1 MEESCDILGELVMPN
16 VLTQNWLTNL
26 LLPTIA
32 LTIISLNA
40 FAIRRHGWFSI
51 RPVLSSY
58 IWFVSITSA
67 VALVI
72 YFFQIPKA
80 LTDAACKLYLAVYN
94 ATDIL
99 TSLFLIAVLY
109 EFLFRMAGTNK
120 RIQKLAM
127 VGLLITLSGDLAA
140 AYWLANQWP
149 GNRLEN
155 VVRFLFETTAL
166 AMLVSGLFIFAIQRS
181 RSLFLEHRFFVVL
194 AALTLQNFIILLSD
208 FILRRRDQL
217 RLVADDVIWISSS
230 ILLYWALKNGPA
242 GSNSPAEARGVAV
255 KA

>member
-1 MEESCDILGELVMPN
+1 MPD
-16 VLTQNWLTNL
+16 VLTQNWLTDL

-32 LTIISLNA
+32 LTIISFSA
-40 FAIRRHGWFSI
+40 FAIWRHGWFSI

-58 IWFVSITSA
+58 TWLVAITSA

-80 LTDAACKLYLAVYN
+80 LTDAACKLYLVVYN

-120 RIQKLAM
+120 AIQKLAM
-127 VGLLITLSGDLAA
+127 IGLLITLSGDLAA
-140 AYWLANQWP
+140 TYWLASQWP

-155 VVRFLFETTAL
+155 AARFLFETTAL
-166 AMLVSGLFIFAIQRS
+166 AMLLSGLFIFAIKRS
-181 RSLFLEHRFFVVL
+181 RSLFLEHRLFLVL
-194 AALTLQNFIILLSD
+194 AALTLQDFIILLSD
-208 FILRRRDQL
+208 FILRRRDQI
-217 RLVADDVIWISSS
+217 RLAVSDLIWISSAT
-230 ILLYWALKNGPA
+230 LLYWALKNGPA
-242 GSNSPAEARGVAV
+242 GSNSAAETKRVAV
-255 KA
+255 KD